1 LRIFKTRW
9 FARFARKE
17 KITDTRLA
25 EAITRAE
32 KGGIDA
38 TLGGGL
44 VKQRVAR
51 DGGGKSGGFR
61 TLVAFRASTRSVFL
75 YGFAKS
81 ARENIE
87 PAELEM
93 LKKLAQRFLAMT
105 DAELDLARAEG
116 EVVEVGHDD
125 PGQEKIS

>member
-1 LRIFKTRW
+1 MRIFKTRW

-17 KITDTRLA
+17 KITDSRLA
-25 EAITRAE
+25 EAIVRAE
-32 KGGIDA
+32 KGGVDA
-38 TLGGGL
+38 TLGASL
-44 VKQRVAR
+44 IKQRVAR

-61 TLVAFRASTRSVFL
+61 TIVAFRASTRSVFL
-75 YGFAKS
+75 YGFAKNV
-81 ARENIE
+81 RENVE

-116 EVVEVGHDD
+116 EVIEVGHD
-125 PGQEKIS
+125 GEEKIS